1 MSRPTDADEP
11 SATSRSRRGRVGALL
26 ERMVRRGSHLPA
38 ILVPMAYVTLL
49 LLLPSRLVVPQI
61 GAPGTPANL
70 VAITGLVVWVCLTV
84 GGLNGRKGWT
94 PTRATVALFTLAV
107 LASLLS
113 GNQYGWYQPADIHQ
127 RSDRLWRSVPLDQLS
142 VALDSAGARGLLALA
157 GWMGVLLLTAEAVR
171 SWRDL
176 ERVVGWVVGC
186 ATVVAVLGVYQY
198 FTGDNVAA
206 WYRIPGLSTILEQ
219 NTFTRSVVNR
229 VVVTAG
235 HPIELGVVMSALLP
249 LALHRALHRRT
260 VMGWAQSAMIGVV
273 ALMSVSRSA
282 VVVMAVALLVLFLG
296 WPPRRRLA
304 ALVILPVAA
313 VVARAALPGLLGTIQ
328 SLFTNLADDPSVAG
342 RTADY
347 DIVARAVSERPLF
360 GQGLFTWVPFYFRT
374 IDNQAL
380 MFLLEL
386 GIVGT
391 AAFGLLVA
399 THLALALVARSRLAD
414 DRARDLALAVAAG
427 LFGILASYVTF
438 DALSF
443 RLVAGI
449 TFLLAGLAGGVWH
462 VTRDPSRSTGVL
474 RDAGQRNPRRALEP
488 LSETV

>member
-186 ATVVAVLGVYQY
+186 ATAVAVLGVYQY

-206 WYRIPGLSTILEQ
+206 WYRIIWRYDQ
-219 NTFTRSVVNR
+219 R
-229 VVVTAG
+229 
-235 HPIELGVVMSALLP
+235 I
-249 LALHRALHRRT
+249 RRKPCT
-260 VMGWAQSAMIGVV
+260 
-273 ALMSVSRSA
+273 
-282 VVVMAVALLVLFLG
+282 
-296 WPPRRRLA
+296 
-304 ALVILPVAA
+304 
-313 VVARAALPGLLGTIQ
+313 
-328 SLFTNLADDPSVAG
+328 
-342 RTADY
+342 Y
-347 DIVARAVSERPLF
+347 
-360 GQGLFTWVPFYFRT
+360 
-374 IDNQAL
+374 
-380 MFLLEL
+380 
-386 GIVGT
+386 
-391 AAFGLLVA
+391 
-399 THLALALVARSRLAD
+399 
-414 DRARDLALAVAAG
+414 
-427 LFGILASYVTF
+427 
-438 DALSF
+438 
-443 RLVAGI
+443 
-449 TFLLAGLAGGVWH
+449 
-462 VTRDPSRSTGVL
+462 
-474 RDAGQRNPRRALEP
+474 
-488 LSETV
+488 